1 MMSKAPETTTAEGA
15 PATHV
20 ISAAYAVKKACVVV
34 VNDSKVAGVMH
45 PFATID
51 NFVLP

>member
-1 MMSKAPETTTAEGA
+1 MSKAPETTVDEGA

-20 ISAAYAVKKACVVV
+20 ISAACAVNKACVVV
-34 VNDSKVAGVMH
+34 LNDSKVAGVMH

-51 NFVLP
+51 NVVLP